1 MDQSNNCPS
10 FLKLIEEDDPLFLS
24 KDNWDKK
31 TEPKGKASVL
41 CDENQSSKSN
51 NCPSFLKLIEE
62 DDPLFLPV
70 VAHIDAVEEPTID
83 EQQDGRVYK
92 FVRMASKDFRLP
104 DNVSRIAKLDSDLKP
119 MTVRLLHLTEQEE
132 FTNRTRREK
141 RGEGFRYALCKWSRF
156 MKRAR
161 INEGDTVHF
170 SFDETHQ
177 VLNVELVVP
186 HKRSTD

>member
-1 MDQSNNCPS
+1 MKIKVQSNSRPS
-10 FLKLIEEDDPLFLS
+10 FLKLIEEDDPLFLH
-24 KDNWDKK
+24 
-31 TEPKGKASVL
+31 
-41 CDENQSSKSN
+41 
-51 NCPSFLKLIEE
+51 
-62 DDPLFLPV
+62 V
-70 VAHIDAVEEPTID
+70 VAPIDAVEEPAID

-132 FTNRTRREK
+132 FTNRTRCEK

-161 INEGDTVHF
+161 INEGDMVHF